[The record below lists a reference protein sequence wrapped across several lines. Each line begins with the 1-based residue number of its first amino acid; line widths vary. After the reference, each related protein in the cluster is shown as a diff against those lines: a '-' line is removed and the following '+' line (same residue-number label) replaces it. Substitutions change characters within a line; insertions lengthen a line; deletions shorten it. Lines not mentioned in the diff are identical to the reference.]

1 MKKPLSQLT
10 KEEFYTLKSMGVLHD
25 VYPEAGDS
33 WELTQKHSSI
43 VNILKKILA
52 SVDRYD
58 IIKLKPLAKEW
69 LKKYGEN

>member
-1 MKKPLSQLT
+1 MKKPLDQLT
-10 KEEFYTLKSMGVLHD
+10 EEEFNTLKSTGVLYD
-25 VYPEAGDS
+25 AYPNADKD
-33 WELTQKHSSI
+33 WPDIQKHSSI

>member
-43 VNILKKILA
+43 VSILKKVLA
-52 SVDRYD
+52 SADNYD
-58 IIKLKPLAKEW
+58 IIN
-69 LKKYGEN
+69 LKKLARQWLETYDEN